1 MNGMQAADILAVC
14 ATIAGVLMA
23 LSPFLQI
30 RRMRRT
36 RSSNDVSLLYLS
48 MLAGGFVVWLAYG
61 LSIAN
66 WAMIISNTASLV
78 FMAITI
84 VVALSYRRAGA
95 RRAAAGEAALAP
107 APSAVAPATAPA
119 PEAGPA
125 E

>member
-1 MNGMQAADILAVC
+1 M
-14 ATIAGVLMA
+14 
-23 LSPFLQI
+23 
-30 RRMRRT
+30 
-36 RSSNDVSLLYLS
+36 S

-61 LSIAN
+61 LSISN

-95 RRAAAGEAALAP
+95 RRAAAGEAALTP
-107 APSAVAPATAPA
+107 ASAAVASATTSA